1 MEAAIA
7 NHVLGTEHVPEWWRR
22 IDGDPTWQRWSF
34 VALAG
39 GYGLIALV
47 AIVQL
52 VRIQQ
57 RVPEYGWTTQKVR
70 ALQPVVSIS
79 SRSTLG
85 AVFSRGQHTGNR
97 DVQWQQHRSPALS
110 C

>member
-7 NHVLGTEHVPEWWRR
+7 NHVLGTEHVPEWWRH
-22 IDGDPTWQRWSF
+22 IDEDPTWRRWSF

-70 ALQPVVSIS
+70 ALQPVVSVS
-79 SRSTLG
+79 SRCISG
-85 AVFSRGQHTGNR
+85 AVHSEGQHTGKR
-97 DVQWQQHRSPALS
+97 AA
-110 C
+110 

>member
-22 IDGDPTWQRWSF
+22 IDKDPTWQRWSF

-70 ALQPVVSIS
+70 ALHPVLTTT
-79 SRSTLG
+79 SRSIPG
-85 AVFSRGQHTGNR
+85 AVLSGGQHTGKR
-97 DVQWQQHRSPALS
+97 AAH
-110 C
+110 